1 MPKSSG
7 VGVSRARSREICVCT
22 SSPAP
27 PLLHLYPAP
36 ILARH
41 PMLAILDS
49 CKDDTLL
56 LARTPEVQFR
66 YSPSNFSPVPVPAPG
81 NNRLSNIFARH
92 QTSACHLYHCTVLPM
107 QCNAPDWRSLLSPD
121 AVISIHQSTSDIH
134 LVMFNIILKFIFGE
148 GEAGDVMD
156 MVLY

>member
-56 LARTPEVQFR
+56 LEEHLKHSLDTHPTISLQRLYQRLVTSIVKYFCLSPNKCLSLVQLH
-66 YSPSNFSPVPVPAPG
+66 SSSNA
-81 NNRLSNIFARH
+81 
-92 QTSACHLYHCTVLPM
+92 M
-107 QCNAPDWRSLLSPD
+107 QCNAMPPIGVHFYLRTPLSQ
-121 AVISIHQSTSDIH
+121 SINPPVTS
-134 LVMFNIILKFIFGE
+134 IL
-148 GEAGDVMD
+148 
-156 MVLY
+156 

>member
-56 LARTPEVQFR
+56 LEEHLKHSLDTHPTISLQCL
-66 YSPSNFSPVPVPAPG
+66 YQ
-81 NNRLSNIFARH
+81 RLVTIDCQIFLLFTK
-92 QTSACHLYHCTVLPM
+92 QVLVTCTIAHFF
-107 QCNAPDWRSLLSPD
+107 QCNAMPPIGVHFYLRTPLSQ
-121 AVISIHQSTSDIH
+121 SINPPVTS
-134 LVMFNIILKFIFGE
+134 IL
-148 GEAGDVMD
+148 
-156 MVLY
+156 

>member
-22 SSPAP
+22 SSPPP

-56 LARTPEVQFR
+56 LGEHLNYSLDAHPTISLQCLYQRLVTIDCQIFLLVTKQVLVTCTIAQF
-66 YSPSNFSPVPVPAPG
+66 F
-81 NNRLSNIFARH
+81 
-92 QTSACHLYHCTVLPM
+92 
-107 QCNAPDWRSLLSPD
+107 QCNAMPPIGVHFYLRTPLSQ
-121 AVISIHQSTSDIH
+121 SINPPVTS
-134 LVMFNIILKFIFGE
+134 IL
-148 GEAGDVMD
+148 
-156 MVLY
+156 